1 MTAMK
6 AKCYWNLNQA
16 KQGNYVFSVINM
28 ADGKV
33 DHYTRSI
40 TLINCKLHVNHNAR
54 RKIADGNKKSVHAW
68 IVGTVCDPEPVATYN
83 PKRDEWVAD
92 ATSLP
97 SIDGLSVATYNPK
110 RDEWF
115 TDVSSGARLGVFYPL
130 IVLRTENQ
138 RGVIY
143 YG

>member
-33 DHYTRSI
+33 DHYSGNI
-40 TLINCKLHVNHNAR
+40 TLKNCKLHVNHNAR

-68 IVGTVCDPEPVATYN
+68 IVGTVCDPASV
-83 PKRDEWVAD
+83 
-92 ATSLP
+92 
-97 SIDGLSVATYNPK
+97 DGLSVATYNPK

-115 TDVSSGARLGVFYPL
+115 TDVTSGARLGGFYPL
-130 IVLRTENQ
+130 VVLRTENQ

-143 YG
+143 YGG